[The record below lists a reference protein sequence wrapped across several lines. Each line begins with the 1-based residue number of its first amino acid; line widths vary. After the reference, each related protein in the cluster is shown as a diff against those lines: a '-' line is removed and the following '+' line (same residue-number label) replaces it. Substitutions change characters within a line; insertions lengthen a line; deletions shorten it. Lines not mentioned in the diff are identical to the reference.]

1 MNDELRKGFE
11 RLLLEIEGKTQRIVK
26 IDQRQQGQQGASG
39 SQVNY
44 YDVFCDDGSAHTL
57 VTKAAMLLERRIV
70 NHLASQKCA
79 VPPVYIPDVTSEG
92 RALIF
97 MPFLENRP
105 TQDLSH
111 FQSLLTQ
118 SVADGLAGIHAANRQ
133 KPPPWLPHA
142 SDNFSQRLWLYAWAD
157 EWEKN
162 LRDPEF
168 FAEFGAYDQPLKAA
182 MEKLMCVLEALTAE
196 GDTLTLLNV
205 DLIPDHIRLWH
216 GEARL
221 IDWEQSSY
229 GTLYLDLPNY
239 FSLESALSYRDAL
252 ARHGYE
258 IPVMDF
264 MERFR
269 EVGRYMGLRYLGYS
283 LWCWGQGGE
292 TRYNN
297 RWFLYYTL
305 TLALRGR

>member
-1 MNDELRKGFE
+1 MSAELCDGFE
-11 RLLLEIEGKTQRIVK
+11 QLLLEIEGAPKRVVK
-26 IDQRQQGQQGASG
+26 IDQRQHGPQGASG

-44 YDVFCDDGSAHTL
+44 YEVACEDGVQHTL
-57 VTKAAMLLERRIV
+57 VTKSASLLERRIV
-70 NHLASQKCA
+70 NLLSSQKCA

-97 MPFLENRP
+97 MPFLHERP
-105 TQDLSH
+105 PQDLSH
-111 FQSLLTQ
+111 FQSALTQ
-118 SVADGLAGIHAANRQ
+118 SVADGLAGIHIANRQ
-133 KPPPWLPHA
+133 KPQPWLPHTSA
-142 SDNFSQRLWLYAWAD
+142 DFSKRLWLYAWRE

-162 LRDPEF
+162 LRDAEF
-168 FAEFGAYDQPLKAA
+168 LAEFGVYDQPLKTA
-182 MEKLMCVLEALTAE
+182 MENFMRVVEVLTAE
-196 GDTLTLLNV
+196 SETLTLLNV
-205 DLIPDHIRLWH
+205 DLIPDHIRLWR
-216 GEARL
+216 GEARF

-252 ARHGYE
+252 ARHGHE
-258 IPVMDF
+258 IPVMEF

-283 LWCWGQGGE
+283 LWCWGQGGD
-292 TRYNN
+292 TRRNN

>member
-1 MNDELRKGFE
+1 MNTELRDGFE
-11 RLLLEIEGKTQRIVK
+11 RLLLEIEDTPQRVFRIE
-26 IDQRQQGQQGASG
+26 QQQPGPQGASG

-44 YDVFCDDGSAHTL
+44 YEVTGENGTTHTL
-57 VTKAAMLLERRIV
+57 VTKAATLLERRIV
-70 NHLASQKCA
+70 HLLSAQKCA
-79 VPPVYIPDVTSEG
+79 VPPVYIPDMTNEG

-97 MPFLENRP
+97 MPFLEDRP
-105 TQDLSH
+105 PQDLSH
-111 FQSLLTQ
+111 FQSPLTQ

-133 KPPPWLPHA
+133 KPKSWLPHA
-142 SDNFSQRLWLYAWAD
+142 RDDFSQRLWLYAWRD

-162 LRDPEF
+162 MRDPEF
-168 FAEFGAYDQPLKAA
+168 FAEFGVYDQPLKAA
-182 MEKLMCVLEALTAE
+182 MEDFLRVLAVLTAE

-205 DLIPDHIRLWH
+205 DLIPDHIRLWR
-216 GEARL
+216 GEARF

-292 TRYNN
+292 TRRDN